1 MISDDGFLISELMN
15 NTKYLM
21 LNDEVIKGN
30 GFTLK
35 LNSLFTIRYSLSL
48 TSVSDTP
55 ATIDLGS
62 HPEERS
68 GNRRQSREQ

>member
-35 LNSLFTIRYSLSL
+35 LNSLFTL
-48 TSVSDTP
+48 TYISF
-55 ATIDLGS
+55 
-62 HPEERS
+62 
-68 GNRRQSREQ
+68 